1 MMFGGWPEG
10 SVCGTLASVPA
21 ASPLHRRRRRQPL
34 AFALAACL
42 SLACVKTDDA
52 EQTPAIR
59 IDAER
64 FRIDRNDDDYTKGG
78 TAPLVTIVVF
88 TDFACPPCARSW
100 TVFDHLLEDYGDDLQ
115 IVFRSYTVPGFG
127 RGEQAAEAAYAA
139 GAQGKFWE
147 MHARL
152 FAQGGDFDRPTLR
165 AHAEELG
172 LDVPRFL
179 DELDTGAHAA
189 RRIRDRRAA
198 TTLGITGLPAM
209 FVNGLYLAG
218 FVEESTMHGIVDEE
232 LKRARALVDDG
243 VPRAEL
249 YATMMASAATK
260 RVAEPAADDL
270 RKQLA
275 DKQADAAPPKKLV
288 EPNGES
294 RYRIEPGT
302 APVRGPADA
311 PVVIVAFVDFQCP
324 FCKRAWKEELQPLL
338 ARHEGDV
345 ALAVRELPLPIHNA
359 AVGAAK
365 AAIAAGKQ
373 GKFWEM
379 HDRLIAHEG
388 SLGRND
394 FVGWVRELGLDEAEF
409 LRVLDDPA
417 TAAEVDADVRLSN
430 LVGVDGTPGF
440 FVNGRYIGG
449 YLPGQLDGL
458 VTEELERANELIAK
472 GTPRREVFARTMA
485 EAIPESEFPNK

>member
-1 MMFGGWPEG
+1 M
-10 SVCGTLASVPA
+10 
-21 ASPLHRRRRRQPL
+21 
-34 AFALAACL
+34 
-42 SLACVKTDDA
+42 SLALVLGTSCVKDDA
-52 EQTPAIR
+52 PEQAPTIR

-64 FRIDRNDDDYTKGG
+64 YRVDRSDEDYVKGG
-78 TAPLVTIVVF
+78 QAPLVTMVVF

-100 TVFDHLLEDYGDDLQ
+100 TVLDHLLEDYGDDLQ
-115 IVFRSYTVPGFG
+115 VVFRSYTVPGFG

-165 AHAEELG
+165 AHADALG

-179 DELDTGAHAA
+179 DELDTGVHTA
-189 RRIRDRRAA
+189 RRMRDRRAA
-198 TTLGITGLPAM
+198 TALGITGLPVM
-209 FVNGLYLAG
+209 FVNGLYMAG
-218 FVEESTMHGIVDEE
+218 FVEEATLHGIVDEE
-232 LKRARALVDDG
+232 LRRARALVDDG

-249 YATMMASAATK
+249 YATLMKNAASK
-260 RVAEPAADDL
+260 RVSEPAADEL

-275 DKQADAAPPKKLV
+275 DKQAAAAPPTTII
-288 EPNGES
+288 EPRGDA

-302 APVRGPADA
+302 TPLRGPADA
-311 PVVIVAFVDFQCP
+311 PVLIVAFTDFQCP
-324 FCKRAWKEELQPLL
+324 FCRRAWKEELQPLL

-345 ALAVRELPLPIHNA
+345 ALAIRELPLPIHVA
-359 AVGAAK
+359 AMGAAK

-379 HDRLIAHEG
+379 HDRLLAHDG
-388 SLGRND
+388 TLGRSN
-394 FVGWVRELGLDEAEF
+394 FVTWVRELGMDEAAF
-409 LRVLDDPA
+409 LRALDDPA
-417 TAAEVDADVRLSN
+417 TAAEVEADVRLSN
-430 LVGVDGTPGF
+430 RVGVNGTPGF

-449 YLPGQLDGL
+449 YDPGVLDSV
-458 VTEELERANELIAK
+458 VTEELARANEMIAS
-472 GTPRREVFARTMA
+472 GVPRKEVFSRTMA